1 MYIRI
6 ASLAESSASEG
17 VIVETKDLVELAGN
31 PDFIS
36 GIYNYCDRW
45 CERCP
50 FTSRCLV
57 YATEKE
63 DEDNDPASRDIN
75 NAAFW
80 QKLTSIFEQTR
91 EMIAAWAEE
100 NGVELDDADAEAA
113 IEEHDREMKEA
124 RNDELALAA
133 ENYAWQVSKWFEE
146 ELGMQT
152 SDDSGVEAA
161 INTEHDESI
170 EDATEVI
177 RWYQFQIAAKTVRA
191 LMSRDDEDEDE
202 EEVGDILLKHS
213 DGSIKVALIA
223 MDRSISAWRVM
234 QLGLPDKA
242 ESILPLLVALES
254 LRQNTEKA
262 FPAARDFIRPGF
274 DEVSDDLIQ

>member
-1 MYIRI
+1 MR
-6 ASLAESSASEG
+6 
-17 VIVETKDLVELAGN
+17 TKDLMELVGN

-50 FTSRCLV
+50 LTSRCMV
-57 YATEKE
+57 YASEKE
-63 DEDNDPASRDIN
+63 DEDSDPASRDIN

-100 NGVELDDADAEAA
+100 NGVDLNDADAEAA
-113 IEEHDREMKEA
+113 IEEHDREMQDA
-124 RNDELALAA
+124 QNHELAQAA

-152 SDDSGVEAA
+152 SDDSGAEAA
-161 INTEHDESI
+161 ALSSEHDDSI
-170 EDATEVI
+170 DEATEVI

-191 LMSRDDEDEDE
+191 LMSQDDEDEDE
-202 EEVGDILLKHS
+202 EELGDLLLKHS

-223 MDRSISAWRVM
+223 MDRSVSAWRVM
-234 QLGLPDKA
+234 QIGLPDKA
-242 ESILPLLVALES
+242 DSILPLLVALEG
-254 LRQNTEKA
+254 LRQSTERA
-262 FPAARDFIRPGF
+262 FPNARDFIRPGF
-274 DEVSDDLIQ
+274 DEVSPDLIQ

>member
-1 MYIRI
+1 
-6 ASLAESSASEG
+6 
-17 VIVETKDLVELAGN
+17 VETKDLVELAGN